1 MVHEL
6 LRGNL
11 RCVNIML
18 WLFSFITTYEDV
30 QVYCKHQI
38 LLLSAANEENFVPR
52 EATPGNVVSMQ
63 LSLRQLCNPVKSG
76 EAGCLQETVWIK
88 PRLLGTV
95 AVQLAI
101 IT

>member
-1 MVHEL
+1 M
-6 LRGNL
+6 
-11 RCVNIML
+11 
-18 WLFSFITTYEDV
+18 
-30 QVYCKHQI
+30 
-38 LLLSAANEENFVPR
+38 PR

-76 EAGCLQETVWIK
+76 EAGFLQESVWIK